1 MDEDIHVIKKRR
13 LHEELMN
20 LDTLAEKSLEC
31 LFGLRNMSFELIIIF
46 LGFTFMDALCL
57 EIKMDMFIN
66 GEELGLSS
74 LMEGDGKEK
83 KERVPLVK
91 AKRRKAK
98 VKEVGRRKR
107 RERDFFGFE
116 EFLAMDDID

>member
-1 MDEDIHVIKKRR
+1 
-13 LHEELMN
+13 
-20 LDTLAEKSLEC
+20 
-31 LFGLRNMSFELIIIF
+31 
-46 LGFTFMDALCL
+46 MDALCL

-91 AKRRKAK
+91 AKSRKAK